1 MIPFSIAF
9 RIDNKLFNIILKLS
23 ISWTVNRRKSQF
35 LRKRIDLFKLI
46 LKWYFKVPPPNQLS
60 IANMSIYGCQRFVY
74 NLNINKNFKFY
85 WKSFPS
91 EKDCKK
97 WNYFSM
103 APWWRSALPAAQPR
117 WARGGRRGRRAKPA
131 DDAGFFKGKEIIP
144 QTSEN
149 LYEKEAEISGL
160 GEHIGICR
168 PHFWMQVV
176 PGNRHHLGPSH
187 LKHRSYSKCFRRELD
202 PFLC

>member
-131 DDAGFFKGKEIIP
+131 DDAGFFKGKDDGGCYP
-144 QTSEN
+144 SGR
-149 LYEKEAEISGL
+149 KEEWRSRRLCRAQA
-160 GEHIGICR
+160 IGYWWTQLHPWQVLPGWWKDPR
-168 PHFWMQVV
+168 QVWKAGGVQPHF
-176 PGNRHHLGPSH
+176 
-187 LKHRSYSKCFRRELD
+187 
-202 PFLC
+202 